1 MCAVCTLSIVFLEPR
16 TSWTRRGE
24 ESALSPFSLLYP
36 RKSHSQ
42 AFWALERGGCQS
54 LSSSESP
61 RLPLSTNNLILS
73 ASCPAPS
80 QCATVLSSTRPEDN
94 TIPQYRGYHNACTV
108 IGCNVHYSKTL
119 KFTHALPETESNTIW
134 PRFWVTLQ

>member
-94 TIPQYRGYHNACTV
+94 TIPQYRGYHNACS
-108 IGCNVHYSKTL
+108 IGCNVHCSRTL
-119 KFTHALPETESNTIW
+119 KNTEGHSSAL
-134 PRFWVTLQ
+134 